1 MMRDS
6 PAGSTPRRCT
16 RSSPNQWLHQIRSHG
31 VPLHHQ
37 ERAEAPSPARWS
49 AGGNDDDEDPRPKQ
63 TRRTLSD
70 LARDFID
77 EYLDTYMQ
85 LSGNSQA
92 RLRLVKQI
100 LAAASARE
108 ESLESAGVSEKA
120 VLKRLANTL
129 VKSNK
134 AIAMAAYD
142 EDENA

>member
-77 EYLDTYMQ
+77 EYLDTYIS
-85 LSGNSQA
+85 LSAEPKARA
-92 RLRLVKQI
+92 RLYLEI
-100 LAAASARE
+100 LAQSQTRKE
-108 ESLESAGVSEKA
+108 TLDSEGWD
-120 VLKRLANTL
+120 VPLIQKRLQNALAKKNL
-129 VKSNK
+129 
-134 AIAMAAYD
+134 AARRAEAD
-142 EDENA
+142 E

>member
-1 MMRDS
+1 MANTAKLNRNRKRKAPIDLTPETCT
-6 PAGSTPRRCT
+6 PADK
-16 RSSPNQWLHQIRSHG
+16 
-31 VPLHHQ
+31 
-37 ERAEAPSPARWS
+37 
-49 AGGNDDDEDPRPKQ
+49 DDDCEIVSPPGSRS
-63 TRRTLSD
+63 RTFITKLFGQ
-70 LARDFID
+70 FID
-77 EYLDTYMQ
+77 EYLDTCMQ

-120 VLKRLANTL
+120 VLKRLANAL